1 MMGHAIYLVTFIAD
15 YPCGD
20 RYPLK
25 IEVDAPGVEQAI
37 MLATAKAET
46 SRFQKEKL
54 LLMSVIPDLCPPATE
69 EVNIDGLLKP
79 CPFCGN
85 PHVSLVGTLREFDGE
100 ITWFVNCGCCN
111 ASQLPDSKDG
121 AIRNWNERTEP
132 EVSSEQ

>member
-1 MMGHAIYLVTFIAD
+1 MQGSTYLVTFIAG
-15 YPCGD
+15 YPDGD

-25 IEVDAPGVEQAI
+25 IEVDASGVEQAI
-37 MLATAKAET
+37 MLATAKAES
-46 SRFQKEKL
+46 SRFQKENL
-54 LLMSVIPDLCPPATE
+54 SLVSVLPDLCPPATE

-111 ASQLPDSKDG
+111 ASQQPDSKEG
-121 AIRNWNERTEP
+121 AIWNWNQREDLEGNR
-132 EVSSEQ
+132 EQ